1 MLNLYRFIVNWRE
14 SFGRRSYDIKYVYQ
28 ITTEFTR
35 IIGRWESADRSHNL
49 VVVTRDPFK
58 SWRS

>member
-1 MLNLYRFIVNWRE
+1 MLNIYRFIVNWRE

-35 IIGRWESADRSHNL
+35 IIGR
-49 VVVTRDPFK
+49 
-58 SWRS
+58 